1 MKNLSVSIFSSTS
14 SIRND
19 KSHHASSVRFHFDP
33 YSAHVAITVPTKLTF
48 NLTFMCPNQGTV
60 FVRTGNERS
69 KALNWWKHEPFY
81 FIVPNNCK
89 RSGSEIRKLRVF
101 KDGDC
106 RFGARVRK
114 TGAAAFQNCWCWT
127 GWKPGSVA
135 AYWVSYIQLPTV
147 ASIAV
152 RRWAENVC
160 GGFLFC
166 SLMAKMDE
174 KYLVLLQ

>member
-33 YSAHVAITVPTKLTF
+33 YSAHVTITVPTKLTF

-89 RSGSEIRKLRVF
+89 RSGSEIRKLWVF
-101 KDGDC
+101 KDSDC
-106 RFGARVRK
+106 TSGAKIVTVHLVPESEKQLAPWRSCYIPELLNNDNNNKNGKR
-114 TGAAAFQNCWCWT
+114 WT
-127 GWKPGSVA
+127 
-135 AYWVSYIQLPTV
+135 
-147 ASIAV
+147 SIV
-152 RRWAENVC
+152 
-160 GGFLFC
+160 
-166 SLMAKMDE
+166 
-174 KYLVLLQ
+174 